1 MLSIIVCSKF
11 DIPEKTFS
19 ENIDKTVGV
28 EYELVHID
36 NSNNQYSIFE
46 AYNIGI
52 ERSKFEN
59 LCFLHDD
66 VCFVTQNWG
75 KNIIA
80 HLSTPNVGLTGIAGG
95 NLVCKVP
102 SGWFALDEFMN
113 IIQSERHN
121 NSLKKHLLKPVNF
134 DKNSVSVVAIDGV
147 LMCAKKEI
155 FKTIKFDTSLEGFH
169 GYDIDISLQAFCAG
183 YCNYVMYDVLIEH
196 QSKGNMNKEYYLQ
209 MMKIH
214 KKWDENLPVFERNY
228 PIEKQ
233 KEVILKVQKARLKK
247 LRKYLI
253 RAHFSV
259 NESAKIIDYYA
270 HKIGLSTFNNLIFLL
285 PVQLFFIRLFSK
297 WRRKMQ

>member
-1 MLSIIVCSKF
+1 MLSIIVCSKNIF
-11 DIPEKTFS
+11 PEKNFS
-19 ENIDKTVGV
+19 ENIKNTIGI
-28 EYELVHID
+28 EYEIVHID

-52 ERSKFEN
+52 ERSKFEH

-75 KNIIA
+75 GNIIT
-80 HLSTPNVGLTGIAGG
+80 HLSTPNIGLIGIAGG

-113 IIQSERHN
+113 IIQSDKDN
-121 NSLKKHLLKPVNF
+121 NSVKKHILKPIKL

-147 LMCAKKEI
+147 LMCARKEI
-155 FKTIKFDTSLEGFH
+155 FKSIKFDNSFHGFH
-169 GYDIDISLQAFCAG
+169 GYDIDISLQVFNAG
-183 YCNYVMYDVLIEH
+183 YSNYVIYDVLIEH
-196 QSKGNMNKEYYLQ
+196 KSKGNMNKEYYLQ
-209 MMKIH
+209 MMEIH

-228 PIEKQ
+228 PLEKQ
-233 KEVILKVQKARLKK
+233 KEVIIKVHKERLKK

-259 NESAKIIDYYA
+259 NESAKIIDFYA
-270 HKIGLSTFNNLIFLL
+270 RKIGLSSFNNLVFSL